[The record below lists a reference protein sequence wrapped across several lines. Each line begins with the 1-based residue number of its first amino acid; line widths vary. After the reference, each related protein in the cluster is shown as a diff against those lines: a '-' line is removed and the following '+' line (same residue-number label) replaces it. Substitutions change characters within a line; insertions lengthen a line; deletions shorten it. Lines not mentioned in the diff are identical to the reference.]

1 MSRKDSKLI
10 EDIKKMPKMPGIYMM
25 RDARG
30 KIIYVG
36 KAKNINNRVR
46 NYFRETTGNDLKTAA
61 LMQKVRDIDYVTTES
76 EVEALILECNFIKEN
91 RPAYN
96 IKLKDDKKYPY
107 IKLTLK
113 DLYPRFVLV
122 RNIVKDGSEYF
133 GPYTETRSLR
143 KTLSII
149 GDIFPLRRC
158 SDTKFRQKQARE
170 CLYYQIGKCSAPCTG
185 RIGKKEYR
193 RLVEQVRLFLN
204 GRNRE
209 LLTNLKT
216 EMRRLSDAKKYEK
229 AALLRDQIKSI
240 EKISEKQLAFD
251 PGGNDEDVVALAREY
266 DQYCAVVM
274 KIREGKMLSSETFI
288 MPSAGKSD
296 RRIVSE
302 SFIKLYYNAA
312 MDIPPVIYI
321 RNNPPDK
328 ELLQKWLSAKTARAV
343 KIIVPKRGRKNKLL
357 EFAERNASLKLFN
370 SPDGLRKDVRLL
382 DETEKTLG
390 LPVTPFIIEGYDISN
405 IQGKTAVGS
414 MVLFRNGKK
423 YKKGYRNFKIKTV
436 EGINDCAMIAEVI
449 ARRFRRNKEHENS
462 IPHLILID
470 GGRGQVS
477 AAFETLKEAGLE
489 KIPIIGLAKK
499 HEEIYRAG
507 EKAVIRLP
515 SRSAVLRFMQ
525 RIRDEAH
532 RFALTYHRKIRLKEI
547 ESSRLDGISGVGEKR
562 KILLLIEF
570 GSLKD
575 LMEASVEEISDVPGI
590 GAKLA
595 EEIYHGLKE

>member
-1 MSRKDSKLI
+1 
-10 EDIKKMPKMPGIYMM
+10 MPKMPGIYMM
-25 RDARG
+25 KDARG
-30 KIIYVG
+30 RIIYVG

-46 NYFRETTGNDLKTAA
+46 NYFCETASNDPKTGA
-61 LMQKVRDIDYVTTES
+61 LMKKVRDIDYVTTES

-107 IKLTLK
+107 IKLTLN

-143 KTLSII
+143 KMLSFI

-158 SDTKFRQKQARE
+158 SDMKFRQKKERE
-170 CLYYQIGKCSAPCTG
+170 CLYYQIGKCSAPCTR
-185 RIGKKEYR
+185 RIGKNEYR
-193 RLVEQVRLFLN
+193 KLVEQVRLFLN
-204 GRNRE
+204 GRNKE
-209 LLTNLKT
+209 LLLNLKT
-216 EMRRLSDAKKYEK
+216 EMRRLSAEKKYEK

-251 PGGNDEDVVALAREY
+251 PGGSDEDVVALAREY

-274 KIREGKMLSSETFI
+274 KIREGKILSSETFI
-288 MPSAGKSD
+288 MPSTGESD
-296 RRIVSE
+296 RSIVSE
-302 SFIKLYYNAA
+302 AFIKLYYNAA
-312 MDIPPVIYI
+312 MDIPPVIYL
-321 RNNPPDK
+321 RDDPPDK
-328 ELLQKWLSAKTARAV
+328 VLLLKWLSGKTVRAV

-370 SPDGLRKDVRLL
+370 SPDGLRRDVKLL
-382 DETEKTLG
+382 DEIEKTLG

-405 IQGKTAVGS
+405 IQGTAAVGS

-423 YKKGYRNFKIKTV
+423 YKKGYRHFKIKTV

-449 ARRFRRNKEHENS
+449 TRRFRNSKECGDSS

-477 AAFETLKEAGLE
+477 AAFKSLKETGFE
-489 KIPIIGLAKK
+489 KIPVIGLAKK
-499 HEEIYRAG
+499 YEEIYRAG

-515 SRSAVLRFMQ
+515 SRSAVLRFLQ

-532 RFALTYHRKIRLKEI
+532 RFAVTYHRKIRLKEI
-547 ESSRLDGISGVGEKR
+547 ENSKLDGITGVGEKR
-562 KILLLIEF
+562 KISLLIKF
-570 GSLKD
+570 GSLKG
-575 LMEASVEEISDVPGI
+575 LMEASAEEISDVPGI
-590 GAKLA
+590 GKKVA
-595 EEIYHGLKE
+595 EEIYNGLKE